1 MGNKKQGYSMLR
13 SHLHSEVKKLDCLYK
28 AYGIVKDRAE
38 YLRKQFRERYIDED
52 SREYKELSDE
62 LNIAEETEEF
72 LGEEI
77 VNFENSAG
85 LKVIRKNDILDYEE
99 YVKNAIFDLAEKR
112 EDYSFY
118 DKYKNDDR
126 LHVLYL
132 NSMPIHNKI
141 FDLLHFQE
149 LMKFIEDEK
158 YLNDAQEAQ
167 FEFITLDEEEY
178 DKELKEYKII
188 ISCNNDLSF
197 EIFVN
202 GRTEDYYNEKLYT
215 KNYEYSYNFIGT
227 HIKELT
233 RKFNFLKMMKLIT
246 TTGIE
251 NKKYKLYLK

>member
-1 MGNKKQGYSMLR
+1 MLR
-13 SHLHSEVKKLDCLYK
+13 SHRHSEVKKLDYLYK
-28 AYGIVKDRAE
+28 AYEIVKDRAE
-38 YLRKQFRERYIDED
+38 YLRKQFRECYIDED
-52 SREYKELSDE
+52 SREYKKLSDE

-99 YVKNAIFDLAEKR
+99 YVKDAIFDIAEKR

-118 DKYKNDDR
+118 DKYKIDDR

-141 FDLLHFQE
+141 FDLKHFQE
-149 LMKFIEDEK
+149 LMKHIESEK
-158 YLNDAQEAQ
+158 SLNDILEAR
-167 FEFITLDEEEY
+167 FEFIILDKDDE
-178 DKELKEYKII
+178 DRKEFNEYKIL
-188 ISCNNDLSF
+188 ISCDNELSY

-202 GRTEDYYNEKLYT
+202 GRTEDYCSEKIYT
-215 KNYEYSYNFIGT
+215 KDYENSYNFIGT
-227 HIKELT
+227 HIKELIG
-233 RKFNFLKMMKLIT
+233 KFNFLKMMKFIV
-246 TTGIE
+246 TTGVE